1 MKKHTRTVYTCIY
14 AIMVCVSATACT
26 VHTTHSVN
34 DASYVQM
41 LRAIQHEDI
50 HVHVGRRSYYEA
62 LCSKCM
68 GIHVLNL
75 QYIVY
80 GHNSIRVHYIVVC
93 EQVPIVSHIYV
104 TS

>member
-1 MKKHTRTVYTCIY
+1 MKPCVANAWVY
-14 AIMVCVSATACT
+14 M
-26 VHTTHSVN
+26 
-34 DASYVQM
+34 YV
-41 LRAIQHEDI
+41 
-50 HVHVGRRSYYEA
+50 
-62 LCSKCM
+62 
-68 GIHVLNL
+68 NL